1 MAYSRKK
8 QKTAAAKKDKTEGRE
23 VKLSDMG
30 LFELSIHSLMP
41 EDVFKELINRIKL
54 IQTLLNKGCLE
65 SALETVNG
73 LLKSPQE
80 TRRQKFKY

>member
-8 QKTAAAKKDKTEGRE
+8 QKTAAAKKDKTE

-30 LFELSIHSLMP
+30 LFELSIHALMP

-54 IQTLLNKGCLE
+54 IQTLLNKGRLE

-80 TRRQKFKY
+80 TRRQICKYS